1 MAGHTRPK
9 AASMS
14 EDRWLTVTTAD
25 SRALEVLVE
34 GPSDGFPLLYH
45 AGTPSGAVSFPR
57 LTQAAAAT
65 GLRTVTY
72 SRPGYG
78 TSTPQPGR
86 TVADV
91 AADVVA
97 VLAALGLERFVT
109 LGWSGGG
116 PHALACAA
124 LLPDACRSAATL
136 AGAGPYGDPGVA
148 DWLDGMG
155 ADNVAEFSA
164 AVEGEAA
171 LTDYLA
177 PQCESMAQVTGAQ
190 IADALGDLV
199 PEVDRR
205 ALTGDI
211 ADYVAESCR
220 RAVLQGVAGWRDD
233 DLAFVRPWGF
243 TVGTI
248 TVPVS
253 VWHGRLDKMA
263 PFAHGQWLAANVA
276 GARAHLYDDE
286 GHVSLAAQLD
296 RIVADLAD
304 SAGLT

>member
-1 MAGHTRPK
+1 
-9 AASMS
+9 MS
-14 EDRWLTVTTAD
+14 ESQWLTVTTTD

-34 GPSDGFPLLYH
+34 GPSDGFPLVYH
-45 AGTPSGAVSFPR
+45 GGTPSAAVSFPR
-57 LTQAAAAT
+57 LNQAAAAS
-65 GLRTVTY
+65 GLRTVTF

-78 TSTPQPGR
+78 TSTPHPGR
-86 TVADV
+86 TVGDV

-97 VLAALGLERFVT
+97 VLTALGLERFVT

-124 LLPDACRSAATL
+124 LLPGTCLGAATL
-136 AGAGPYGDPGVA
+136 AGAGPYAGPGVA
-148 DWLDGMG
+148 DWSDGMG
-155 ADNVAEFSA
+155 ADNVAEFGA
-164 AVEGEAA
+164 AVTGEHA
-171 LTDYLA
+171 LTEFLT
-177 PQCESMAQVTGAQ
+177 PECEGLVHVTGDQ
-190 IADALGDLV
+190 IADAFGDLV

-205 ALTGDI
+205 ALTGDL

-243 TVGTI
+243 SLETI

-253 VWHGRLDKMA
+253 VWQGRLDKMV
-263 PFAHGQWLAANVA
+263 PFAHGSWLAAHVA
-276 GARAHLYDDE
+276 GARAHLHDDE
-286 GHVSLAAQLD
+286 GHLSLAAQLD

-304 SAGLT
+304 IAGLT

>member
-1 MAGHTRPK
+1 MVGEARPK

-34 GPSDGFPLLYH
+34 GPSDGFPLVYH
-45 AGTPSGAVSFPR
+45 SGTPSGAVSFPR

-65 GLRTVTY
+65 GLRTVTF

-86 TVADV
+86 TVGDV

-124 LLPDACRSAATL
+124 LLPEACQGAATL
-136 AGAGPYGDPGVA
+136 AGVGPYGDAGVL

-155 ADNVAEFSA
+155 ADNVAEFGA
-164 AVEGEAA
+164 AIEGEAA
-171 LTDYLA
+171 LTGYLA
-177 PQCESMAQVTGAQ
+177 PQCESLAQVTGAQ
-190 IADALGDLV
+190 IADAFGDLV
-199 PEVDRR
+199 PDVDRR

-220 RAVLQGVAGWRDD
+220 HAVLQGVGGWRDD

-243 TVGTI
+243 TLDTI
-248 TVPVS
+248 TVPVA
-253 VWHGRLDKMA
+253 VWQGRLDKMV

-304 SAGLT
+304 VAGLI

>member
-1 MAGHTRPK
+1 L
-9 AASMS
+9 S

-34 GPSDGFPLLYH
+34 GPSDGFPLVYH
-45 AGTPSGAVSFPR
+45 AGTPSGAVPFPR
-57 LTQAAAAT
+57 LMQAAAAS

-86 TVADV
+86 TVGDV

-97 VLAALGLERFVT
+97 VLAALGLEQFVT

-116 PHALACAA
+116 PHSLACAA
-124 LLPDACRSAATL
+124 LLPEACRGAATL
-136 AGAGPYGDPGVA
+136 AGAGPYADPGVA

-155 ADNVAEFSA
+155 ADNVTEFGA
-164 AVEGEAA
+164 AVEGEQA
-171 LTDYLA
+171 LTDYLI
-177 PQCESMAQVTGAQ
+177 PECEGLAHVTGDQ

-199 PEVDRR
+199 PDVDRR
-205 ALTGDI
+205 ALTGDL

-243 TVGTI
+243 SLDAI

-253 VWHGRLDKMA
+253 VWQGRLDKMV
-263 PFAHGQWLAANVA
+263 PFAHGSWLAANVA

-286 GHVSLAAQLD
+286 GHLSLAAQLD

-304 SAGLT
+304 IAGLT

>member
-1 MAGHTRPK
+1 L
-9 AASMS
+9 S
-14 EDRWLTVTTAD
+14 ESQWLTVTTTD

-34 GPSDGFPLLYH
+34 GPSDGFPLVYH
-45 AGTPSGAVSFPR
+45 GGTPSAAVSFPR
-57 LTQAAAAT
+57 LNQAAAAS
-65 GLRTVTY
+65 GLRTVTF

-78 TSTPQPGR
+78 TSTPHPGR
-86 TVADV
+86 TVGDV

-97 VLAALGLERFVT
+97 VLTALGLERFVT

-124 LLPDACRSAATL
+124 LLPGTCLGAATL
-136 AGAGPYGDPGVA
+136 AGAGPYADPGVA
-148 DWLDGMG
+148 DWSDGMG
-155 ADNVAEFSA
+155 ADNVAEFGA
-164 AVEGEAA
+164 AVTGEHA
-171 LTDYLA
+171 LTEFLTPECEGLA
-177 PQCESMAQVTGAQ
+177 HVTGDQ
-190 IADALGDLV
+190 IADAFGDLV

-205 ALTGDI
+205 ALTGDL

-243 TVGTI
+243 SLETI

-253 VWHGRLDKMA
+253 VWQGRLDKMV
-263 PFAHGQWLAANVA
+263 PFAHGSWLASHVA
-276 GARAHLYDDE
+276 GARAHLHDDE
-286 GHVSLAAQLD
+286 GHLSLAAQLD

-304 SAGLT
+304 IAGLT

>member
-1 MAGHTRPK
+1 
-9 AASMS
+9 MS

-25 SRALEVLVE
+25 SRALEVLVQ
-34 GPSDGFPLLYH
+34 GPSDGFPLVFH

-57 LTQAAAAT
+57 LTQAAAAS

-78 TSTPQPGR
+78 MSTPQPGR
-86 TVADV
+86 TVGDV

-124 LLPDACRSAATL
+124 LLPEACRGAATL
-136 AGAGPYGDPGVA
+136 AGAGPYGNPGVA
-148 DWLDGMG
+148 DWLEGMG
-155 ADNVAEFSA
+155 ADNLAEFGA

-171 LTDYLA
+171 LTDYLTS
-177 PQCESMAQVTGAQ
+177 QCASMAHVTGDQ

-199 PEVDRR
+199 PDGDRR
-205 ALTGDI
+205 ALTGDL

-243 TVGTI
+243 LLDTI

-253 VWHGRLDKMA
+253 VWQGRLDKMV

-276 GARAHLYDDE
+276 GARVHLYDDE
-286 GHVSLAAQLD
+286 GHLSLAAQLD
-296 RIVADLAD
+296 RVLADLAD
-304 SAGLT
+304 IAGLS

>member
-1 MAGHTRPK
+1 
-9 AASMS
+9 MS
-14 EDRWLTVTTAD
+14 ENRWLTVTTAD

-34 GPSDGFPLLYH
+34 GPSDGFPLVYH
-45 AGTPSGAVSFPR
+45 SGTPLGAVSFPR

-65 GLRTVTY
+65 GLRTVTF

-86 TVADV
+86 TVGDV

-97 VLAALGLERFVT
+97 ILAALSLERFVT

-124 LLPDACRSAATL
+124 LLPEACRGAATL
-136 AGAGPYGDPGVA
+136 AGVGPYGHPGVA

-155 ADNVAEFSA
+155 ADNLEEFGA

-171 LTDYLA
+171 LTDYLTS
-177 PQCESMAQVTGAQ
+177 QCTGLAHVTGDQ

-199 PEVDRR
+199 PDVDRR
-205 ALTGDI
+205 ALTGDL

-243 TVGTI
+243 TLDTI

-253 VWHGRLDKMA
+253 VWQGRLDKMV

-304 SAGLT
+304 MAGLT

>member
-1 MAGHTRPK
+1 
-9 AASMS
+9 MS
-14 EDRWLTVTTAD
+14 ENRWLTVTTTD

-34 GPSDGFPLLYH
+34 GPSDGFPLVYH

-57 LTQAAAAT
+57 LTQAAAAS
-65 GLRTVTY
+65 GLRTVTF

-86 TVADV
+86 TVGDV

-124 LLPDACRSAATL
+124 LLPEACRGAATL

-155 ADNVAEFSA
+155 ADNVAEFGA
-164 AVEGEAA
+164 AVESEAA
-171 LTDYLA
+171 LIDYLA
-177 PQCESMAQVTGAQ
+177 LQRESMAHVTGAQ

-199 PEVDRR
+199 SDVDRG

-211 ADYVAESCR
+211 AEYIAESCR
-220 RAVLQGVAGWRDD
+220 RAVLQGVEGWRDD

-243 TVGTI
+243 TLESLS
-248 TVPVS
+248 VPVS
-253 VWHGRLDKMA
+253 IWQGRLDKMV
-263 PFAHGQWLAANVA
+263 PFAHGQWLAANAA

-304 SAGLT
+304 IAGLT